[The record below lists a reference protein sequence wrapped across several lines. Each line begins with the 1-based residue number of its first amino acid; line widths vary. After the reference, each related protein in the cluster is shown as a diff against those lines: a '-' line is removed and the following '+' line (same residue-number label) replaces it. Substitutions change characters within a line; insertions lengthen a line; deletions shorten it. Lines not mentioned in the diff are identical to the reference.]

1 MSANLLSWL
10 LSTGLDEQRAR
21 LYLLTLN
28 KGEARASELAE
39 QLGVSR
45 TAIYDNLK
53 FLAQRGF
60 LTKINEGRRQ
70 LFVPLH
76 PDELYK
82 RFDAQR
88 EQLKALL
95 PDFMA
100 LFAAKA
106 EKPFVQLF
114 RGKYSA
120 REVYEDILRVAPS
133 EYCYISDPGN
143 TSRMVDKKFI
153 KEWVKRRVQKKIKA
167 RALRVYRPGAIDDPI
182 FGQAPSLL
190 RQVRLLPPSIEIRS
204 TIYAYGNNIGVIS
217 GSGEETAVIIYSPD
231 LAFSCRQIFDLLWG
245 LSRRSEK

>member
-39 QLGVSR
+39 QLGISR

-53 FLAQRGF
+53 FLEQRGF

-114 RGKYSA
+114 RGKFSA
-120 REVYEDILRVAPS
+120 REVYEDILRVAPN
-133 EYCYISDPGN
+133 EYCYISDPN
-143 TSRMVDKKFI
+143 TTSRVVDRKYI
-153 KEWVKRRVQKKIKA
+153 KDWVKRRIAKKIKA
-167 RALRVYRPGAIDDPI
+167 RALRVYTPGDVDDPI
-182 FGQAPSLL
+182 FGEGAKFL
-190 RQVRLLPPSIEIRS
+190 RQVRYLPPAIKLRS

-217 GSGEETAVIIYSPD
+217 GSGEQNAVIIYSPD
-231 LAFSCRQIFDLLWG
+231 LAYSCGQLFELLWG
-245 LSRRSEK
+245 ISRRSPK